1 MQGGEEEAGEQVL
14 EWEGVPPGN
23 NTQDLD
29 VSDEIEVNVGL
40 VEVGADRVT
49 SVSDS
54 ETRD

>member
-1 MQGGEEEAGEQVL
+1 ML